1 MEPISDHIVDG
12 LDILFVEFNP
22 SIRSSETGHHYANP
36 HNRFWK
42 ILFEASL
49 TPKMLAPSEDY
60 RLLEFG
66 YGLTNIVERPT
77 KAADEITSEEYR
89 EGSEKLK
96 QKIQHFKP
104 YITCYVGKGV
114 YQEFSRRKKV
124 GWGKQ
129 PQSVIPDTI
138 DFVAPSSSGLVR
150 MKLNDVVEIYKQL
163 NSLKHFRGST
173 TEPF

>member
-1 MEPISDHIVDG
+1 MEPIPDHIVNG
-12 LDILFVEFNP
+12 LDILFVGFNP

-42 ILFEASL
+42 ILFEAGL
-49 TPKMLAPSEDY
+49 TPKKLAPSEDY
-60 RLLEFG
+60 QLLEYG

-77 KAADEITSEEYR
+77 KAADEITREEYK

-96 QKIQHFKP
+96 MKIQHFKP
-104 YITCYVGKGV
+104 FVTCYVGKGV
-114 YQEFSRRKKV
+114 YQEFSGRKKIV
-124 GWGKQ
+124 WGKQ
-129 PQSVIPDTI
+129 PLAVIPGTI

-163 NSLKHFRGST
+163 NSIKNSRGLSS
-173 TEPF
+173 EKF